1 MKKTKVLGRGL
12 SALIPDEPSQDVAL
26 SPINEGIREIAVT
39 DILPSSKQPRRVFTA
54 DVLSELASSIKEHGV
69 LQPLVVRPLS
79 SGKFEIIAGE
89 RRWRASREA
98 GLKKVPVVIKD
109 VTDAI
114 AMQIA
119 LIENIQRE
127 NLNPVEEAEAFQ
139 RLIQE
144 YDMTQEV
151 MGLKVGK
158 SRPYIANSLRL
169 LGLNSIVRSLLSEG
183 KISAGHAR
191 ALLGLEVDEQIK
203 FAQRI
208 IAEKL
213 SVRETEK
220 VISYKVKPKPLP
232 HGKQNL
238 NADMQSFESELR
250 TKMTTK
256 VKIKQID
263 KGGVIEIFYYDD
275 EDLMRVADIL
285 LENQ

>member
-1 MKKTKVLGRGL
+1 MKKTKALGRGL
-12 SALIPDEPSQDVAL
+12 SALLPDEPAL
-26 SPINEGIREIAVT
+26 EIGSPINQGIREIAVT
-39 DILPSSKQPRRVFTA
+39 DIIPSSKQPRRVFAA
-54 DVLSELASSIKEHGV
+54 DVLSELSASIKEHGV

-89 RRWRASREA
+89 RRWRASKEA
-98 GLKKVPVVIKD
+98 GLNKVPVVIKD
-109 VTDAI
+109 VTDGV

-144 YDMTQEV
+144 YNMTQED
-151 MGLKVGK
+151 MGQRVGK
-158 SRPYIANSLRL
+158 SRPYITNALRL
-169 LGLNSIVRSLLSEG
+169 LGLHSIVRSLLAEA
-183 KISAGHAR
+183 KISTGHAR
-191 ALLGLEVDEQIK
+191 ALLSLDADEQIK

-208 IAEKL
+208 ISENL

-220 VISYKVKPKPLP
+220 AISYKAKPKPLP
-232 HGKQNL
+232 HGKHRISP
-238 NADMQSFESELR
+238 DIRSFESELR

-256 VKIKQID
+256 VKIRQAD

-275 EDLMRVADIL
+275 DDLTRVADIL
-285 LENQ
+285 LESK